1 MQYLTVGQS
10 EKIDAIRQTSYFSG
24 LDDALVAR
32 LSSGA
37 SLRSYE
43 RGEVLF
49 WAGDPCA
56 GLYII
61 HRGIVKLF
69 KTSLQGR
76 ELIINVFEEGTTFN
90 EVPVFDSGLNPVNAA
105 ALDDCEVWVIE
116 ATVIRAAMESD
127 PAMCRA
133 VIANLSSNLRML
145 VAV

>member
-49 WAGDPCA
+49 
-56 GLYII
+56 
-61 HRGIVKLF
+61 
-69 KTSLQGR
+69 
-76 ELIINVFEEGTTFN
+76 
-90 EVPVFDSGLNPVNAA
+90 
-105 ALDDCEVWVIE
+105 
-116 ATVIRAAMESD
+116 
-127 PAMCRA
+127 
-133 VIANLSSNLRML
+133 
-145 VAV
+145 